1 MNSTLVG
8 AGALALALMQ
18 IHAQTPCHGTNISGT
33 VRDSTQALLP
43 AAEITLDGKAV
54 QTSTGDGHFVFLCV
68 PAGKHALSATAEGF
82 ARRVLSF
89 TAPHA
94 EPLDLVLAL
103 ATVESS
109 VDVSG
114 NELSAANS
122 AASSGPT
129 QTIAGTRL
137 QSLADDP
144 DDLLRELQQLAAAGG
159 GNPANTTVGVD
170 GFQESSALP
179 PKSSIAYIQVNPDQF
194 SAQYREPPF
203 DGARVEVY
211 TKPGQK
217 AYHGALFLTNGS
229 TWENARDPFS
239 LNKAAIG
246 KQRYGFELT
255 GPVRKTGSDF
265 AMTLEHR
272 SIDNFAVVN
281 AFTGFDALGNP
292 VNTNANVATPQRL
305 WLGTARLDWQL
316 GAKNTF
322 IASYSANVNH
332 LVNMGVG
339 GLALAA
345 SGYDSEK
352 YEHMFRVSDITT
364 ASAHLMH
371 EARVSFKWD
380 GETDTPNSTGPQ
392 VQVAG
397 AFTGGGATIGAQR
410 LKEFQIE
417 ADDDAILTT
426 KNHTLKF
433 GTQFFVYDEHKRLT
447 SNFNGTYIFG
457 SLSDYAAGKPT
468 TFTDVAGTPD
478 VNFTQIQNA
487 VFVQDDWNAGH
498 GVHIAAGVRYYV
510 QNDPALLNS
519 IVPRAGILWSPNK
532 KGTWTLHAH
541 AGMFSGRMGQSEYA
555 ELLREDGS
563 SRVTSSVYNP
573 VYGNP
578 FQGAV
583 PIYSMRTLSPHL
595 SNTIWAAENIGGTRA
610 LPYGFNLSFDYY
622 IGRIWNYTRS
632 NNINAPLNGNP
643 YGPRP
648 GTANLNVLQVQA
660 SGQGRANV
668 QFFGIEQHAMKRV
681 QFFMGAV
688 RVDLVDDT
696 NDDEFFTPQNAYS
709 NAGEFA
715 HRSGQ
720 GEWNFFGNATGNLPE
735 KLQLSANLNGTAQ
748 QRYNITTGF
757 DNNGD
762 GDFNDRPQYAAAGT
776 PGAVATPFGLL
787 VASGG
792 TGVFPRNAGM
802 MPTTVYLDMNLQRVF
817 TLSRNS
823 KAEHKQTVTA
833 NIRSSNIL
841 NHKNVTS
848 VGGVLGSPLF
858 GLPYAA
864 DNGRRVEAGLRYSF

>member
-54 QTSTGDGHFVFLCV
+54 QTSTGDGHFVFPCV
-68 PAGKHALSATAEGF
+68 AAGKHALSATAEGF

-89 TAPHA
+89 TAPHVEA
-94 EPLDLVLAL
+94 LDLVLAL

-114 NELSAANS
+114 NELSAAKS

-159 GNPANTTVGVD
+159 GNPANTTVAVD

-179 PKSSIAYIQVNPDQF
+179 PKSSIAYIEVNPDKF

-265 AMTLEHR
+265 ALTLEHR
-272 SIDNFAVVN
+272 RIDNFAVVN
-281 AFTGFDALGNP
+281 AFAGFDALGHP

-339 GLALAA
+339 GLALAE

-371 EARVSFKWD
+371 EARVSFKCD
-380 GETDTPNSTGPQ
+380 GTARRTRRTRQGPQ

-397 AFTGGGATIGAQR
+397 AFTGGGATTIGAQR

-457 SLSDYAAGKPT
+457 SLSDYVAAGKPT

-478 VNFTQIQNA
+478 VNFTQVQDA
-487 VFVQDDWNAGH
+487 LFVQDDWNAGH
-498 GVHIAAGVRYYV
+498 GVHIAAGLRYYV

-532 KGTWTLHAH
+532 KGTWTLHT
-541 AGMFSGRMGQSEYA
+541 RMRACSAAAWAKSEYA

-563 SRVTSSVYNP
+563 SRVSSTVYNP

-578 FQGAV
+578 LQGAV
-583 PIYSMRTLSPHL
+583 PIYSMRTLSPHVTNL
-595 SNTIWAAENIGGTRA
+595 TWAAENIGGTRT
-610 LPYGFNLSFDYY
+610 LPYGFSLSFD
-622 IGRIWNYTRS
+622 
-632 NNINAPLNGNP
+632 
-643 YGPRP
+643 
-648 GTANLNVLQVQA
+648 
-660 SGQGRANV
+660 
-668 QFFGIEQHAMKRV
+668 
-681 QFFMGAV
+681 
-688 RVDLVDDT
+688 
-696 NDDEFFTPQNAYS
+696 
-709 NAGEFA
+709 
-715 HRSGQ
+715 
-720 GEWNFFGNATGNLPE
+720 
-735 KLQLSANLNGTAQ
+735 
-748 QRYNITTGF
+748 
-757 DNNGD
+757 
-762 GDFNDRPQYAAAGT
+762 
-776 PGAVATPFGLL
+776 
-787 VASGG
+787 
-792 TGVFPRNAGM
+792 
-802 MPTTVYLDMNLQRVF
+802 
-817 TLSRNS
+817 
-823 KAEHKQTVTA
+823 
-833 NIRSSNIL
+833 
-841 NHKNVTS
+841 
-848 VGGVLGSPLF
+848 
-858 GLPYAA
+858 
-864 DNGRRVEAGLRYSF
+864 